1 MTTQYTTILKLALPV
16 QGELSGTW
24 GDVVNNNITQMVE
37 QAVAGK
43 AVINTWTGNSHTL
56 TTADGTTS
64 ESRCAILELT
74 DSGTALTGAGTV
86 VCPTNTK
93 LYIVDNNTAEIITI
107 QTAAGTGVAV
117 PVGKTMLVYC
127 DGTNVVE
134 GVTHANSLSLGTS
147 TVTADKILDEDNMAS
162 DSATAIATQQSIK
175 AYVDSQV
182 GTVDTLS
189 EILANGNTTGAND
202 IDVDSAQKVQF
213 RDADIYLNSSVDGQ
227 LDIVADTEIQIAAT
241 TVDLNGDLDVSGT
254 ALVAGVLTTTA
265 ATVFNGGFASNAD
278 STLGTD
284 KKVQFRD
291 AAIYLN
297 SSVDGQLDIVADGE
311 VQIDTA
317 LVDINGNLDVSGT
330 TNISGSVSFTKNAIA
345 GVAISTTSRASN
357 TVTVTTSAV
366 HGLTSGDLVN
376 VNGVADTSFNGY
388 FTVSVSSTTVF
399 TYSQTGAD
407 GSSTGGTSTEV
418 VYNLNASG
426 TALNW
431 MNGPLNI
438 AANSGIDGLEIT
450 QSGAGNGLHVTGTT
464 GLVGNTT
471 LTGNLDVSGT
481 ALVTGVLTTTAAT
494 VFNGGFASN
503 ADSTLGTDKKVQFR
517 DSAIYIN
524 SSVDG
529 QLDIVADTEIQI
541 AATTV
546 DLNGNLDVSG
556 TALVTGVLTTT
567 AATVFNGG
575 FASNADSTLGT
586 DKKVQF
592 RDSAIYINSSVD
604 GQLDLV
610 ADTEIQIAATTID
623 VNGTLAF
630 DSLKGTGA
638 TTVTNILDEDNMASD
653 SATAIATQQSI
664 KAYVDSQ
671 VGTVD
676 TLSEI
681 LANGNTTGS
690 TDIAVDSAQKVQF
703 RDAAIYINSSVDG
716 QLDIVADTEIQI
728 AATTIDIDGA
738 VDMAST
744 LKVGGTVLATSAA
757 LVNSTSAGGFGFA
770 SNNTAF
776 YSFGADTSTAGSYTF
791 QNLSSNASVNVTSLS
806 LSSTGAVFNEGG
818 VDADFR
824 VESTG
829 NANMLFVDAS
839 TNRVG
844 VGMSTPIE
852 PLHATGRI
860 LSTTTYGGSTQRI
873 GTSIGQN
880 GNTRADIDF
889 RRWTGAAANHGVG
902 MIDVADTGVMAF
914 YTDSKTS
921 NTPATTERM
930 SLDASG
936 NLAIANGN
944 QTAATVSSRIMF
956 GNKGTFTDSGVGRAE
971 ICGVSE
977 GALWYSGTALA
988 FYTNP
993 GPDVTGTAPTER
1005 MRLNASGNLLVG
1017 KTASNSTVAGA
1028 QLNANGLIIGT
1039 TSETNPLLLNRLST
1053 DGNIITMQKDGA
1065 TKGSIGT
1072 TTSAGGTR
1080 FAIGAVGDPGIIFA
1094 GTGVFPATEITAAD
1108 NATDLGSGNYRWKD
1122 LYLSGGA
1129 YLGGTAAANKL
1140 DDYESGT
1147 FVPTVTN
1154 SNGNMSGISYVSQG
1168 GYYQKIGDLAWFR
1181 IQVGFSATTIGTGNF
1196 RVTGLPYAS
1205 INESPARQQATVLT
1219 YNLDWDAIWKQ
1230 IHTEGVQNTTSIDF
1244 LISRDNAVWANL
1256 QADDMADGITYYYII
1271 SGCYVT
1277 N

>member
-1 MTTQYTTILKLALPV
+1 MATYVNDLRLTELAT
-16 QGELSGTW
+16 GEGSGTW
-24 GDVVNNNITQMVE
+24 G
-37 QAVAGK
+37 
-43 AVINTWTGNSHTL
+43 
-56 TTADGTTS
+56 TTTNQS
-64 ESRCAILELT
+64 LELI
-74 DSGTALTGAGTV
+74 GEALG
-86 VCPTNTK
+86 
-93 LYIVDNNTAEIITI
+93 Y
-107 QTAAGTGVAV
+107 
-117 PVGKTMLVYC
+117 
-127 DGTNVVE
+127 
-134 GVTHANSLSLGTS
+134 
-147 TVTADKILDEDNMAS
+147 
-162 DSATAIATQQSIK
+162 ATQQAFGSDADATTTVADGASDPARAMYYKITSAASLTATRTLTIAPNTISRVMFIENATSGSQSIAISQGSGASVTILTGK
-175 AYVDSQV
+175 TAVVYLDGAGAGAAVVDAMAGV
-182 GTVDTLS
+182 DPGVTDTLT
-189 EILANGNTTGAND
+189 EVLVAGNTSGGTNIELSTTD
-202 IDVDSAQKVQF
+202 KVQF
-213 RDADIYLNSSVDGQ
+213 RDAAIYLNSSVDGQ

-241 TVDLNGDLDVSGT
+241 TVDLNG
-254 ALVAGVLTTTA
+254 
-265 ATVFNGGFASNAD
+265 
-278 STLGTD
+278 
-284 KKVQFRD
+284 
-291 AAIYLN
+291 
-297 SSVDGQLDIVADGE
+297 
-311 VQIDTA
+311 
-317 LVDINGNLDVSGT
+317 NLDVSGT
-330 TNISGSVSFTKNAIA
+330 T
-345 GVAISTTSRASN
+345 
-357 TVTVTTSAV
+357 
-366 HGLTSGDLVN
+366 
-376 VNGVADTSFNGY
+376 
-388 FTVSVSSTTVF
+388 
-399 TYSQTGAD
+399 
-407 GSSTGGTSTEV
+407 
-418 VYNLNASG
+418 
-426 TALNW
+426 
-431 MNGPLNI
+431 
-438 AANSGIDGLEIT
+438 
-450 QSGAGNGLHVTGTT
+450 
-464 GLVGNTT
+464 
-471 LTGNLDVSGT
+471 
-481 ALVTGVLTTTAAT
+481 LVTGVLTTTAAT

-546 DLNGNLDVSG
+546 
-556 TALVTGVLTTT
+556 
-567 AATVFNGG
+567 
-575 FASNADSTLGT
+575 
-586 DKKVQF
+586 
-592 RDSAIYINSSVD
+592 
-604 GQLDLV
+604 
-610 ADTEIQIAATTID
+610 D

-1005 MRLNASGNLLVG
+1005 MRLDASGNLLVG
-1017 KTASNSTVAGA
+1017 KTAANFTVAGHELKPA
-1028 QLNANGLIIGT
+1028 SFAGFTRDGGSPVVVNRLTTDGDLIEFYRGGT
-1039 TSETNPLLLNRLST
+1039 TV
-1053 DGNIITMQKDGA
+1053 
-1065 TKGSIGT
+1065 GSIGT
-1072 TTSAGGTR
+1072 VSGLL
-1080 FAIGAVGDPGIIFA
+1080 GI
-1094 GTGVFPATEITAAD
+1094 
-1108 NATDLGSGNYRWKD
+1108 GSGDAILAFDGTNNAMVPMSTQTGGASNGVLDFGASLRRFKD
-1122 LYLSGGA
+1122 LYLSGGV
-1129 YLGGTAAANKL
+1129 YLGGTGAANKL
-1140 DDYESGT
+1140 DDYEEGT
-1147 FVPTVTN
+1147 WTPSTTVGLTSTYARYTKVGNRVFFDLEVTITTN
-1154 SNGNMSGISYVSQG
+1154 SNAGQMQILSLPFAASGEGAATLGYTTATVSNPILMVQ
-1168 GYYQKIGDLAWFR
+1168 
-1181 IQVGFSATTIGTGNF
+1181 GTGVYFYSGGTPPVAYSTYSNKLI
-1196 RVTGLPYAS
+1196 RLTG
-1205 INESPARQQATVLT
+1205 T
-1219 YNLDWDAIWKQ
+1219 YM
-1230 IHTEGVQNTTSIDF
+1230 TT
-1244 LISRDNAVWANL
+1244 A
-1256 QADDMADGITYYYII
+1256 
-1271 SGCYVT
+1271 
-1277 N
+1277 

>member
-1 MTTQYTTILKLALPV
+1 MATYVNDLRLTELAT
-16 QGELSGTW
+16 GEGSGTW
-24 GDVVNNNITQMVE
+24 GTTT
-37 QAVAGK
+37 
-43 AVINTWTGNSHTL
+43 NTS
-56 TTADGTTS
+56 
-64 ESRCAILELT
+64 LELI
-74 DSGTALTGAGTV
+74 GEALG
-86 VCPTNTK
+86 
-93 LYIVDNNTAEIITI
+93 Y
-107 QTAAGTGVAV
+107 
-117 PVGKTMLVYC
+117 
-127 DGTNVVE
+127 
-134 GVTHANSLSLGTS
+134 
-147 TVTADKILDEDNMAS
+147 
-162 DSATAIATQQSIK
+162 ATQQAFGSDADATTTVADGASDPARAMYYKITSAASLTATRTLTIAPNTISRVMFIENATSGSQSIAISQGSGASVTILTGK
-175 AYVDSQV
+175 TAVVYLDGAGAGAAVVDAMAGV
-182 GTVDTLS
+182 DPGVTDTLT
-189 EILANGNTTGAND
+189 EVLVAGNTSGGTNIELSTTD
-202 IDVDSAQKVQF
+202 KVQF
-213 RDADIYLNSSVDGQ
+213 RDAAIYLNSSVDGQ

-241 TVDLNGDLDVSGT
+241 TVDLNGD
-254 ALVAGVLTTTA
+254 
-265 ATVFNGGFASNAD
+265 
-278 STLGTD
+278 
-284 KKVQFRD
+284 
-291 AAIYLN
+291 
-297 SSVDGQLDIVADGE
+297 
-311 VQIDTA
+311 
-317 LVDINGNLDVSGT
+317 
-330 TNISGSVSFTKNAIA
+330 
-345 GVAISTTSRASN
+345 
-357 TVTVTTSAV
+357 
-366 HGLTSGDLVN
+366 
-376 VNGVADTSFNGY
+376 
-388 FTVSVSSTTVF
+388 
-399 TYSQTGAD
+399 
-407 GSSTGGTSTEV
+407 
-418 VYNLNASG
+418 
-426 TALNW
+426 
-431 MNGPLNI
+431 
-438 AANSGIDGLEIT
+438 
-450 QSGAGNGLHVTGTT
+450 
-464 GLVGNTT
+464 
-471 LTGNLDVSGT
+471 LDVSGT

-524 SSVDG
+524 SSADG
-529 QLDIVADTEIQI
+529 QLDI
-541 AATTV
+541 
-546 DLNGNLDVSG
+546 
-556 TALVTGVLTTT
+556 
-567 AATVFNGG
+567 
-575 FASNADSTLGT
+575 
-586 DKKVQF
+586 
-592 RDSAIYINSSVD
+592 
-604 GQLDLV
+604 V

-1005 MRLNASGNLLVG
+1005 MRLDASGNLLVG
-1017 KTASNSTVAGA
+1017 KTAANFTVAGHELKPA
-1028 QLNANGLIIGT
+1028 SFAGFTRDGGSPVVVNRLTTDGDLIEFYRGGT
-1039 TSETNPLLLNRLST
+1039 TV
-1053 DGNIITMQKDGA
+1053 
-1065 TKGSIGT
+1065 GSIGT
-1072 TTSAGGTR
+1072 VSGLL
-1080 FAIGAVGDPGIIFA
+1080 GI
-1094 GTGVFPATEITAAD
+1094 
-1108 NATDLGSGNYRWKD
+1108 GSGDAILAFDGTSNSMVPMSSQTGGASNGVLDFGSSLRRFKD
-1122 LYLSGGA
+1122 LYLSGGV
-1129 YLGGTAAANKL
+1129 YLGGTGAANHA
-1140 DDYESGT
+1140 G
-1147 FVPTVTN
+1147 
-1154 SNGNMSGISYVSQG
+1154 
-1168 GYYQKIGDLAWFR
+1168 
-1181 IQVGFSATTIGTGNF
+1181 
-1196 RVTGLPYAS
+1196 
-1205 INESPARQQATVLT
+1205 
-1219 YNLDWDAIWKQ
+1219 
-1230 IHTEGVQNTTSIDF
+1230 
-1244 LISRDNAVWANL
+1244 
-1256 QADDMADGITYYYII
+1256 
-1271 SGCYVT
+1271 
-1277 N
+1277 

>member
-1 MTTQYTTILKLALPV
+1 MATYVNDLRLTELAT
-16 QGELSGTW
+16 GEGSGTW
-24 GDVVNNNITQMVE
+24 GTTT
-37 QAVAGK
+37 
-43 AVINTWTGNSHTL
+43 NTS
-56 TTADGTTS
+56 
-64 ESRCAILELT
+64 LELI
-74 DSGTALTGAGTV
+74 GEALG
-86 VCPTNTK
+86 
-93 LYIVDNNTAEIITI
+93 Y
-107 QTAAGTGVAV
+107 
-117 PVGKTMLVYC
+117 
-127 DGTNVVE
+127 
-134 GVTHANSLSLGTS
+134 
-147 TVTADKILDEDNMAS
+147 
-162 DSATAIATQQSIK
+162 ATQQAFGSDADATTTVADGASDPARAMYYKITSAASLTATRTLTIAPNTISRVMFIENATSGSQSIAISQGSGASVTILTGK
-175 AYVDSQV
+175 TAVVYLDGAGAGAAVVDAMAGV
-182 GTVDTLS
+182 DPGVTDTLT
-189 EILANGNTTGAND
+189 EVLVAGNTSGGTNIELSTTD
-202 IDVDSAQKVQF
+202 KVQF
-213 RDADIYLNSSVDGQ
+213 RDAAIYLNSSVDGQ

-241 TVDLNGDLDVSGT
+241 TVDLNG
-254 ALVAGVLTTTA
+254 
-265 ATVFNGGFASNAD
+265 
-278 STLGTD
+278 
-284 KKVQFRD
+284 
-291 AAIYLN
+291 
-297 SSVDGQLDIVADGE
+297 
-311 VQIDTA
+311 
-317 LVDINGNLDVSGT
+317 NLDVSGT
-330 TNISGSVSFTKNAIA
+330 T
-345 GVAISTTSRASN
+345 
-357 TVTVTTSAV
+357 
-366 HGLTSGDLVN
+366 
-376 VNGVADTSFNGY
+376 
-388 FTVSVSSTTVF
+388 
-399 TYSQTGAD
+399 
-407 GSSTGGTSTEV
+407 
-418 VYNLNASG
+418 
-426 TALNW
+426 
-431 MNGPLNI
+431 
-438 AANSGIDGLEIT
+438 
-450 QSGAGNGLHVTGTT
+450 
-464 GLVGNTT
+464 
-471 LTGNLDVSGT
+471 
-481 ALVTGVLTTTAAT
+481 LVTGVLTTTAAT

-546 DLNGNLDVSG
+546 
-556 TALVTGVLTTT
+556 
-567 AATVFNGG
+567 
-575 FASNADSTLGT
+575 
-586 DKKVQF
+586 
-592 RDSAIYINSSVD
+592 
-604 GQLDLV
+604 
-610 ADTEIQIAATTID
+610 D

-1005 MRLNASGNLLVG
+1005 MRLDASGNLLVG
-1017 KTASNSTVAGA
+1017 KTAANFTVAGHELKPA
-1028 QLNANGLIIGT
+1028 SFAGFTRDGGSPVVVNRLTTDGDLIEFYRGGT
-1039 TSETNPLLLNRLST
+1039 TV
-1053 DGNIITMQKDGA
+1053 
-1065 TKGSIGT
+1065 GSIGT
-1072 TTSAGGTR
+1072 VSGLL
-1080 FAIGAVGDPGIIFA
+1080 GI
-1094 GTGVFPATEITAAD
+1094 
-1108 NATDLGSGNYRWKD
+1108 GSGDAILAFDGTNNAMVPMSTQTGGASNGVLDFGASLRRFKD
-1122 LYLSGGA
+1122 LYLSGGV
-1129 YLGGTAAANKL
+1129 YLGGTGAANKL
-1140 DDYESGT
+1140 DDYEEGT
-1147 FVPTVTN
+1147 WTPSTTVGLTSTYARYTKVGNRVFFDLEVTITTN
-1154 SNGNMSGISYVSQG
+1154 SNAGQMQILSLPFAASGEGAATLGYTTATVSNPILMVQ
-1168 GYYQKIGDLAWFR
+1168 
-1181 IQVGFSATTIGTGNF
+1181 GTGVYFYSGGTPPVAYSTYSNKLI
-1196 RVTGLPYAS
+1196 RLTG
-1205 INESPARQQATVLT
+1205 T
-1219 YNLDWDAIWKQ
+1219 YM
-1230 IHTEGVQNTTSIDF
+1230 TT
-1244 LISRDNAVWANL
+1244 A
-1256 QADDMADGITYYYII
+1256 
-1271 SGCYVT
+1271 
-1277 N
+1277 

>member
-1 MTTQYTTILKLALPV
+1 MRWLGVDPGVT
-16 QGELSGTW
+16 
-24 GDVVNNNITQMVE
+24 D
-37 QAVAGK
+37 
-43 AVINTWTGNSHTL
+43 TL
-56 TTADGTTS
+56 T
-64 ESRCAILELT
+64 E
-74 DSGTALTGAGTV
+74 V
-86 VCPTNTK
+86 
-93 LYIVDNNTAEIITI
+93 
-107 QTAAGTGVAV
+107 
-117 PVGKTMLVYC
+117 
-127 DGTNVVE
+127 
-134 GVTHANSLSLGTS
+134 
-147 TVTADKILDEDNMAS
+147 
-162 DSATAIATQQSIK
+162 
-175 AYVDSQV
+175 
-182 GTVDTLS
+182 
-189 EILANGNTTGAND
+189 
-202 IDVDSAQKVQF
+202 
-213 RDADIYLNSSVDGQ
+213 
-227 LDIVADTEIQIAAT
+227 
-241 TVDLNGDLDVSGT
+241 
-254 ALVAGVLTTTA
+254 LVAGNTSGGTNIELSTT
-265 ATVFNGGFASNAD
+265 D
-278 STLGTD
+278 
-284 KKVQFRD
+284 KVQFRD
-291 AAIYLN
+291 AAIYL
-297 SSVDGQLDIVADGE
+297 
-311 VQIDTA
+311 
-317 LVDINGNLDVSGT
+317 
-330 TNISGSVSFTKNAIA
+330 
-345 GVAISTTSRASN
+345 
-357 TVTVTTSAV
+357 
-366 HGLTSGDLVN
+366 
-376 VNGVADTSFNGY
+376 
-388 FTVSVSSTTVF
+388 
-399 TYSQTGAD
+399 
-407 GSSTGGTSTEV
+407 
-418 VYNLNASG
+418 
-426 TALNW
+426 
-431 MNGPLNI
+431 
-438 AANSGIDGLEIT
+438 
-450 QSGAGNGLHVTGTT
+450 
-464 GLVGNTT
+464 
-471 LTGNLDVSGT
+471 
-481 ALVTGVLTTTAAT
+481 
-494 VFNGGFASN
+494 
-503 ADSTLGTDKKVQFR
+503 
-517 DSAIYIN
+517 N

-604 GQLDLV
+604 GQLDIV
-610 ADTEIQIAATTID
+610 ADTEIQIAATTVD

-681 LANGNTTGS
+681 LANGNTTGAN
-690 TDIAVDSAQKVQF
+690 DIDVDSAQKVQF

-1005 MRLNASGNLLVG
+1005 MRLDASGNLLVG
-1017 KTASNSTVAGA
+1017 KTAANFTVAGHELKPA
-1028 QLNANGLIIGT
+1028 SFAGFTRDGGSPVVVNRLTTDGDLIEFYRGGT
-1039 TSETNPLLLNRLST
+1039 TV
-1053 DGNIITMQKDGA
+1053 
-1065 TKGSIGT
+1065 GSIGT
-1072 TTSAGGTR
+1072 VSGLL
-1080 FAIGAVGDPGIIFA
+1080 GI
-1094 GTGVFPATEITAAD
+1094 
-1108 NATDLGSGNYRWKD
+1108 GSGDAILAFDGTSNSMVPMSSQTGGASNGVLDFGASLRRFKD
-1122 LYLSGGA
+1122 LYLSGGV
-1129 YLGGTAAANKL
+1129 YLGGTVAANLL

-1147 FVPTVTN
+1147 WTPAITGTSGTPSVTYLNNGGTYTKIGNTVTLFFGLRID
-1154 SNGNMSGISYVSQG
+1154 SISGGS
-1168 GYYQKIGDLAWFR
+1168 
-1181 IQVGFSATTIGTGNF
+1181 GTV
-1196 RVTGLPYAS
+1196 RVTGLPFTAGSYGAYQNPAGIAS
-1205 INESPARQQATVLT
+1205 AQGL
-1219 YNLDWDAIWKQ
+1219 
-1230 IHTEGVQNTTSIDF
+1230 TTSQEGPVLLYAED
-1244 LISRDNAVWANL
+1244 STANL
-1256 QADDMADGITYYYII
+1256 QGRYLNTNTDTPLPLSLFQNGSFLVCTFTYQL
-1271 SGCYVT
+1271 
-1277 N
+1277 